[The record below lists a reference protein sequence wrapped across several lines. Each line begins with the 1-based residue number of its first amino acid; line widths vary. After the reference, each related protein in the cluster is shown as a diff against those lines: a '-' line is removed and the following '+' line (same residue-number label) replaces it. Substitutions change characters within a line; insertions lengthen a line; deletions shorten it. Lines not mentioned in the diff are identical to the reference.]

1 MQNSENDVTFKI
13 EKFGISRTAWRF
25 FILALFAL
33 LAIAGLFLSLTKGSL
48 DIKVEQI
55 IAILQKAR
63 TDAPALH
70 AAPITTPISRPDEVT
85 AARKAKLRYVF
96 DAQ

>member
-25 FILALFAL
+25 FVLALFAL

-55 IAILQKAR
+55 IAILQSPQMDAESDYLEYKASAHDCR
-63 TDAPALH
+63 CFCW
-70 AAPITTPISRPDEVT
+70 
-85 AARKAKLRYVF
+85 Y
-96 DAQ
+96 

>member
-13 EKFGISRTAWRF
+13 GKVGISRTAWRF
-25 FILALFAL
+25 FVLALFAL

-55 IAILQKAR
+55 IAI
-63 TDAPALH
+63 
-70 AAPITTPISRPDEVT
+70 
-85 AARKAKLRYVF
+85 
-96 DAQ
+96 